1 MAPLHPQVVHFAI
14 ALLVAG
20 VVLRVLS
27 LAGRPAFLG
36 PAAATML
43 VLGTGAVV
51 LAVLTGTAAHGPVEQ
66 MPGLRAAVMEH
77 EEWGERARNVFLVVL
92 LIEAAIVA
100 LRHSP
105 RVRYVAALSAIVG
118 VVGLA
123 CLYEA
128 GEHGGAIV
136 YNYAGGIGIRSGDPA
151 DVKRLLLAG
160 LYQQALVE
168 RKAGRPLEAALLLD
182 EAGQRFP
189 DDLEVRVLRAESRLI
204 DRKDPAGALALLR
217 DTAPPGD
224 NRFLR
229 MRHGMLTADALA
241 ASGQRDAAI
250 ATLQQLA
257 AAFPSPRIKQRL
269 DDLQRKAGSQ

>member
-14 ALLVAG
+14 ALLAVG
-20 VVLRVLS
+20 VTLRLLS

-36 PAAATML
+36 PAASTLL

-51 LAVLTGTAAHGPVEQ
+51 LAALTGTAAHGPVEQ
-66 MPGLRAAVMEH
+66 MPGLRAAVMAH
-77 EEWGERARNVFLVVL
+77 EEWGERARNVFLIVL
-92 LIEAAIVA
+92 LIEAVA
-100 LRHSP
+100 LALRRSP
-105 RVRYVAALSAIVG
+105 HVKYVVALSVLVG
-118 VVGLA
+118 AAGLV

-128 GEHGGAIV
+128 AEHGGTIV
-136 YNYAGGIGIRSGDPA
+136 YNYAGGVGIRSGDPA

-168 RKAGRPLEAALLLD
+168 RKGGRPLEAAALLD

-189 DDLEVRVLRAESRLI
+189 DDLEVRVLRAESHLI
-204 DRKDPAGALALLR
+204 DRKDAAGALAILK
-217 DTAPPGD
+217 DITPPGD

-229 MRHGMLTADALA
+229 MRHGLLTADALVA
-241 ASGQRDAAI
+241 TGQRDAAI

-269 DDLQRKAGSQ
+269 DDLQHKAASQ